1 MEHQIRVWACVLRN
15 RKTYQLQW
23 RHPVTRKTCQRTT
36 SVLATRRKKDL
47 KEAQRLA
54 AALEVELRNKAS
66 NEPSRLGW
74 EDLRQRYEEEH
85 LPGLATRTANK
96 TFSVLDRFEKEM
108 KPKRLSAID
117 ERMLSH
123 YVKALRSGQHSK
135 PLAESTIKSHLTHLK
150 ALLNWAKDQRMLNE
164 LPVFPKIRRARTSH
178 GHKVMRGRPI
188 TLEEFER
195 MLEATPEIVGD
206 ANAEPWIFFLNGLW
220 HGGFRLSESLEIY
233 WDRQDKIHLTKSGRY
248 TVMKIPGDLEKGHK
262 DRLLPLAPEF
272 VRLVESVPEAN
283 RTGRVFKLPRVDGKE
298 GEPTSE
304 TVSKKI
310 TKIGAK
316 ANVVVDENKNASAH
330 DLRRSFGE
338 RWSSKLMPAEL
349 MEIMRHESIET
360 TMKYYVGKNA
370 ERTAALMD
378 TIDKEAAAGAESH
391 RPTPAEVQETHSG

>member
-1 MEHQIRVWACVLRN
+1 MSHEIRVWVCNLKN

-23 RHPVTRKTCQRTT
+23 RDPVTRKIHQKSTP
-36 SVLATRRKKDL
+36 VIATGRRKDL
-47 KEAQRLA
+47 KEAERLA
-54 AALEVELRNKAS
+54 TALEVELQNKAS
-66 NEPSRLGW
+66 NEPSRLTW

-85 LPGLATRTANK
+85 LPGLAAATANK
-96 TFSVLDRFEKEM
+96 ISSVLDRFERDM
-108 KPKRLSAID
+108 NPKWLAAIE
-117 ERMLSH
+117 ERMLSQ
-123 YVKALRSGQHSK
+123 YVKALRSGLHSK
-135 PLAESTIKSHLTHLK
+135 RLTESTIQSHLTHLK
-150 ALLNWAKDQRMLNE
+150 ALLNWAKDQRMLNA

-195 MLEATPEIVGD
+195 MLEATKEIVKV
-206 ANAEPWIFFLNGLW
+206 NAEPWVFYLQGLW
-220 HGGFRLSESLEIY
+220 YGGFRLSESLEIY

-272 VRLVESVPEAN
+272 VRLLESVPEAN
-283 RTGRVFKLPRVDGKE
+283 RTGRVFKLPRADGKP
-298 GEPTSE
+298 GEPTKQ
-304 TVSKKI
+304 TISKKI

-316 ANVVVDENKNASAH
+316 ANVIVDTNKTASAH

-338 RWSSKLMPAEL
+338 RWASKLMPADL

-370 ERTAALMD
+370 ERTAAMMD
-378 TIDKEAAAGAESH
+378 TVDKGAAAKAESH
-391 RPTPAEVQETHSG
+391 FPTPAEVQEAHSG